1 MTTVVVEGRQLE
13 LTNLEKVLWPDVGFT
28 KRELIEYYVDLA
40 PLLLPHLE
48 GRPLTLRR
56 FPDGVGGVSWH
67 QNECQRQPPW
77 FPVFE
82 TTGRGGRPLRFCM
95 VDGEA
100 ALVWLANQAAVE
112 LHPFSWRADAPR
124 VPTQLVFDLD
134 RGGRPDAWSTVEAP
148 RDHVPRTHLE
158 EHHPCARGRRLGR
171 HRRDQLAAVAEAA
184 PVGMHRD
191 VQEVHLVGHAPAAG
205 VAHHRARVC
214 VDRDGQ
220 ALADVVRQLQIV
232 LDRLQGRG
240 IAVQPDMPDPRRG
253 DEVEEAVRTRRGE
266 LLVVTEADIRGRV
279 EQHGDVF
286 AAIA

>member
-1 MTTVVVEGRQLE
+1 VTTVVVEGRQLE

-40 PLLLPHLE
+40 PVLLPHLV

-100 ALVWLANQAAVE
+100 ALVWRANQAAVE

-134 RGGRPDAWSTVEAP
+134 PGPPADLVT
-148 RDHVPRTHLE
+148 T
-158 EHHPCARGRRLGR
+158 
-171 HRRDQLAAVAEAA
+171 AAVALALRDLLDELGLAAFVKSSGSLGLHVHVPLAA
-184 PVGMHRD
+184 PLESPKDFARD
-191 VQEVHLVGHAPAAG
+191 V
-205 VAHHRARVC
+205 AR
-214 VDRDGQ
+214 
-220 ALADVVRQLQIV
+220 ALAARRPAEVVAEMRKDLRAGKVYVDWLQNDPTRQTVAPYSL
-232 LDRLQGRG
+232 RG
-240 IAVQPDMPDPRRG
+240 LPWPTVAAPLLW
-253 DEVEEAVRTRRGE
+253 DEVVEAVRTRRAE
-266 LLVVTEADIRGRV
+266 LVVTEADIRGRV

-286 AAIA
+286 EAVA